1 MTEDLM
7 DLIRFSAEEVLDMA
21 IRIEENGERF
31 YADAARMSK
40 KDNVRELLN
49 SLAQEEFK
57 HKKYF
62 IELKASVE
70 KAPLSSYDPFTEDV
84 SLYIKA
90 LADSE
95 VFTHPSEGRKL
106 AKELKGEDAL
116 LDFAIEREKDSLLFY
131 YEIAKAVREK
141 DNKIIELI
149 IEEEKTHLRKLSALK
164 RDLLGK

>member
-1 MTEDLM
+1 M
-7 DLIRFSAEEVLDMA
+7 DPIRFSAEEVLDMA

-31 YADAARMSK
+31 YSDAARMSK

-49 SLAQEEFK
+49 SLAQEESK

-62 IELKASVE
+62 AELKASVK
-70 KAPLSSYDPFTEDV
+70 KAPLSYDPFTEDA
-84 SLYIKA
+84 SLYVKA

-95 VFTHPSEGRKL
+95 VFTHPSEGRKF

-131 YEIAKAVREK
+131 YEITKTIREK
-141 DNKIIELI
+141 EGKTIELI
-149 IEEEKTHLRKLSALK
+149 IEEEKSHLRKLSALK
-164 RDLLGK
+164 RELSGK

>member
-1 MTEDLM
+1 M
-7 DLIRFSAEEVLDMA
+7 DPIRFSAEEVLDMA

-40 KDNVRELLN
+40 KDDVRELLN
-49 SLAQEEFK
+49 SLAQEEHK

-62 IELKASVE
+62 VELKASVE
-70 KAPLSSYDPFTEDV
+70 KAPLSFDPFTEDV

-95 VFTHPSEGRKL
+95 VFTNPSEERKF
-106 AKELKGEDAL
+106 AKELKGEAPL

-131 YEIAKAVREK
+131 YEIAKTVREK
-141 DNKIIELI
+141 EGKIIEMI

-164 RDLLGK
+164 RELSGK